1 MTRQFSIRVVTN
13 LDGFSELASDWT
25 HLLERSESREVF
37 LSHEWLYH
45 WTKQYLGVNRLWILV
60 FVDQR
65 ERVCA
70 IAPFYIRRVRRN
82 LVCRYREIAFLGSE
96 GVGSSYLDIIVERQY
111 KQAVMLRLYDFL
123 FQEAVQEWDVLTLEE
138 VPTGSLTIDTLVDR
152 FEEAG
157 KVIQTMSSS
166 GCSIIRLPRSC
177 AEYRRTLSAN
187 SRYNLQRKNKV
198 LQRLGAV
205 SYRHIEKGSELADGF
220 DSFVRLHE
228 KRWVSNGTG
237 GGAFHRAGFRLFHQ
251 DIVRVFAEKGW
262 LTLSFLTLDDQPIAG
277 IYGFVYGG
285 TYYFYLP
292 GFDPDLAP
300 HASPGM
306 LLLAHRIEEAIE
318 EGYRLFDLLQGEAR
332 YKTSWANGTRHSLT
346 LRAYNRRWPALML
359 QCAQSVRQALKI
371 LVR

>member
-1 MTRQFSIRVVTN
+1 M
-13 LDGFSELASDWT
+13 
-25 HLLERSESREVF
+25 
-37 LSHEWLYH
+37 
-45 WTKQYLGVNRLWILV
+45 
-60 FVDQR
+60 
-65 ERVCA
+65 
-70 IAPFYIRRVRRN
+70 
-82 LVCRYREIAFLGSE
+82 
-96 GVGSSYLDIIVERQY
+96 
-111 KQAVMLRLYDFL
+111 
-123 FQEAVQEWDVLTLEE
+123 
-138 VPTGSLTIDTLVDR
+138 
-152 FEEAG
+152 
-157 KVIQTMSSS
+157 MSSS

-187 SRYNLQRKNKV
+187 SRYNLQRKNKA
-198 LQRLGAV
+198 LQRLGIV
-205 SYRHIEKGSELADGF
+205 SYRHIEKGSEVADGF

-228 KRWVSNGTG
+228 KRWVGNGAG
-237 GGAFHRAGFRLFHQ
+237 GGAFHRAGFRSFHQ

-306 LLLAHRIEEAIE
+306 LLLAHRIEQAIE

-332 YKTSWANGTRHSLT
+332 YKTTWANGTRRSIT
-346 LRAYNRRWPALML
+346 LRAYNRRWPAFML
-359 QCAQSVRQALKI
+359 QCVQSVRQALKI

>member
-1 MTRQFSIRVVTN
+1 MTRQLSIRVVTN

-25 HLLERSESREVF
+25 HLLERSESREIF

-82 LVCRYREIAFLGSE
+82 VVCRYREIAFLGSE
-96 GVGSSYLDIIVERQY
+96 AVGSSYLDIIVERQW

-123 FQEAVQEWDVLTLEE
+123 FQEVVHEWDVLTLEE
-138 VPTGSLTIDTLVDR
+138 VPTSSLTIDTLVDR
-152 FEEAG
+152 FEQAG
-157 KVIQTMSSS
+157 KVVQIVRSS
-166 GCSIIRLPRSC
+166 GCAIIRLPRSS

-187 SRYNLQRKNKV
+187 SRYNLQRKNNA
-198 LQRLGAV
+198 LQRIGMV
-205 SYRHIEKGSELADGF
+205 SYRHIEKGAEVASGF

-228 KRWVSNGTG
+228 KRWIGKG
-237 GGAFHRAGFRLFHQ
+237 AEGGAFHRAGFRSFHQ
-251 DIVRVFAEKGW
+251 DIARVFAERGW

-292 GFDPDLAP
+292 GFDPDIAP
-300 HASPGM
+300 HASPGL
-306 LLLAHRIEEAIE
+306 LLLAHRIEQAIE
-318 EGYRLFDLLQGEAR
+318 EGYRLVDLLQGDAR
-332 YKTSWANGTRHSLT
+332 YKTSWANDTRRSLT
-346 LRAYNRRWPALML
+346 LQAYNRCWPAFML
-359 QCAQSVRQALKI
+359 RCAQSVRQALKI
-371 LVR
+371 LLR